1 MIGAD
6 VLRPK
11 DVIPVADEDLIIDCP
26 QCGQAY
32 FEVPEK
38 FDPKAEP
45 FGPMTCTKCGHAMT
59 HADYEASIVRV
70 VAKTAGK
77 RFKKAE

>member
-1 MIGAD
+1 MIQ
-6 VLRPK
+6 
-11 DVIPVADEDLIIDCP
+11 VADEDLVIDCP
-26 QCGQAY
+26 QCGQSH

-45 FGPMTCTKCGHAMT
+45 FGPMTCTNCGHAMT
-59 HADYEASIVRV
+59 LVDYEASIVRV

-77 RFKKAE
+77 RFKKGE

>member
-1 MIGAD
+1 MIGED

-11 DVIPVADEDLIIDCP
+11 NVIPVADEDLIIDCP
-26 QCGQAY
+26 KCGQTY
-32 FEVPEK
+32 FDVPEK

-45 FGPMTCTKCGHAMT
+45 FGPMTCSKCGHSMT

-70 VAKTAGK
+70 VAKTAGEK
-77 RFKKAE
+77 FKKGE